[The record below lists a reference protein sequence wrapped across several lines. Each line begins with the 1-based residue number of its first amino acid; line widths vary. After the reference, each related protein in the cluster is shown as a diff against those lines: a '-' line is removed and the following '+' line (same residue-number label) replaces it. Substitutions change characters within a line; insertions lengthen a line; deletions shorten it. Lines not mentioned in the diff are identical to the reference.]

1 MKSLIL
7 ELKSALENIP
17 MSIEDQAKIN
27 EILGKIEVAKTPQ
40 QKMELFTKWLSIF
53 GTLSKIVYDVGQNI

>member
-7 ELKSALENIP
+7 ELKYALENIP

-40 QKMELFTKWLSIF
+40 QRLELYTKWLSIF
-53 GTLSKIVYDVGQNI
+53 STLSKIVYDVGQNF